1 VSSLKRRECIG
12 LFFSCLLLVSSVLV
26 VKEAC
31 AEAGSLTLEKEQ
43 HWETYGMGGT
53 CITGPHNLFFED
65 VDGDGVMEIIA
76 GGFAYQYVGGIRI
89 EPENALTIWNWNG
102 QNLALRT
109 SYEWNTRVTHSF
121 SCVYAA
127 DADGDGNIE
136 ILTGGRCRTGST
148 SFAQLGVWS
157 WDGINLVLE
166 SSTELKD
173 LEGASVSSIF
183 VSDLDN
189 DGKSEIITTGRTY
202 NDTKSSAQLR
212 IWNLTANRLV
222 LQKSLEWCAVKEA
235 SAISVFA
242 SDVNDDGVTE
252 IITCGFDNG
261 LENSTG
267 QLRLWKW
274 DGTALTMEESQEWQ
288 MTDGYMLNIAG
299 NVMGNT
305 IANVVRA
312 DDVDYDGFPEV
323 VTGGF
328 TYDGTYANAQ
338 VVIWG
343 WNGESL
349 TQVGSSHWHTED
361 INEVKSMSIEDIDGD
376 GKQEI
381 VTSGFAGN
389 PTKWPEPSNTLGQLR
404 VWSWDGKTLTI
415 KHSQDW
421 IAGNSTTA
429 WNVGTGDVDK
439 DGVTE
444 IITVGCIYVDTLCDP
459 DMRIWSIAR
468 ETASPLC
475 PLLATLGAVA
485 VIGLVM
491 TFLFVRKRRKQL

>member
-1 VSSLKRRECIG
+1 M
-12 LFFSCLLLVSSVLV
+12 FSVLV
-26 VKEAC
+26 VQEVC
-31 AEAGSLTLEKEQ
+31 AETGSLTLEKEQ
-43 HWETYGMGGT
+43 HWETYGVGGT
-53 CITGPHNLFFED
+53 CITGPHNLFLED
-65 VDGDGVMEIIA
+65 VDGDGFVEIIA
-76 GGFAYQYVGGIRI
+76 GGFAYQNVGGTRI
-89 EPENALTIWNWNG
+89 APENSLTIWNWNG
-102 QNLALRT
+102 QNLASHT
-109 SYEWNTRVTHSF
+109 SYRWNTTVTNSF
-121 SCVYAA
+121 SCLYAA

-136 ILTGGRCRTGST
+136 ILTGGRFRNGSK
-148 SFAQLGVWS
+148 SFTQLGVWS
-157 WDGINLVLE
+157 WDGINLVMQ

-173 LEGASVSSIF
+173 LEGASLSSIF

-189 DGKSEIITTGRTY
+189 DGKSEIITAGRTY
-202 NDTKSSAQLR
+202 DDTKASAQLR
-212 IWNLTANRLV
+212 IWHLNANRLV
-222 LQKSLEWCAVKEA
+222 LQKSVEWCAVKEA
-235 SAISVFA
+235 SAISVCA

-252 IITCGFDNG
+252 IITCGFDHD

-274 DGTALTMEESQEWQ
+274 DGTALTMEESQEWR

-312 DDVDYDGFPEV
+312 DDVDYDGLPEI

-338 VVIWG
+338 VVIWR

-361 INEVKSMSIEDIDGD
+361 INEVKSMSIEDVDGD

-381 VTSGFAGN
+381 VTSGFVGN
-389 PTKWPEPSNTLGQLR
+389 PTEWPEPSNTLGQLR
-404 VWSWDGKTLTI
+404 VWSWDGKTLTM
-415 KHSQDW
+415 KYSQDW

-468 ETASPLC
+468 ETASPPY

-491 TFLFVRKRRKQL
+491 TFLFVRKRRQ